1 MQIDE
6 WKPEDNADV
15 AALEK
20 ICFEY
25 PWSLDMIS
33 ETAGLAN
40 FCGVV
45 ARDDFAEENADF
57 CKNNENRAYEKNKIA
72 GYAGAVCAFDSAD
85 IALVAV
91 SPEKRRKGIG
101 FSLLKSLLEKLFSLG
116 VKNVFLEVRVTN
128 DSAKKL
134 YLKAGFSPVGIRKD
148 YYENGEDAFVM
159 VRELPFER

>member
-1 MQIDE
+1 MQIVE

-25 PWSLDMIS
+25 PWSAEMVT
-33 ETAGLAN
+33 ETSSLPN

-45 ARDDFAEENADF
+45 AKEND
-57 CKNNENRAYEKNKIA
+57 ETI
-72 GYAGAVCAFDSAD
+72 GYAGAIYALDSAD

-91 SPEKRRKGIG
+91 SPEKRQKGIG
-101 FSLLKSLLEKLFSLG
+101 FSLLKSLFEKLFSFG

-128 DSAKKL
+128 DPAKNL
-134 YLKAGFSPVGIRKD
+134 YLKAGFSPVGLRKN